1 MLTNKKIFTVVLLG
15 AFFLGIFAGRY
26 RQETVLKDSRKAFQ
40 VTAEN
45 KQNGEEVLFQ
55 VQRFDQKRLKIQLS
69 TGEVFASR
77 LSHKRENG
85 AWIIELPNRDG
96 KLALQSSI
104 LPWRDARLGIL
115 TSEKYQEK
123 PGTSKMISLTEVSPL
138 TKNDLTGA
146 EPVAD
151 TTVRSQV
158 QLTSRQVDQVVSDF
172 GDWLVNS
179 SYAKHAVVVRG
190 SFNEAF
196 SNSSGPVGILAFEVD
211 NLKILAG
218 LSGGDMAGFE
228 SLDSDIQSYTTSL
241 VDIDQSGKELSD
253 FQSQATFR
261 VYRTKA
267 QDTGYYQSAKEER
280 EALGISTYSDFYQNQ
295 VDQEAD
301 SLSIV
306 LANNGRVYYA
316 KDYGISSQVTYL
328 EAPNQL
334 QRAYNQFLAQYRKS
348 SVD

>member
-1 MLTNKKIFTVVLLG
+1 MLNNKKIFTVALLG
-15 AFFLGIFAGRY
+15 AFFLGILGGRY
-26 RQETVLKDSRKAFQ
+26 RQETVLKDSQKAFQ

-69 TGEVFASR
+69 TGEVFSSQ
-77 LSHKRENG
+77 LSNQRENG
-85 AWIIELPNRDG
+85 AWIIQLPNEDG
-96 KLALQSSI
+96 KLALQPSI
-104 LPWRDARLGIL
+104 LPWREARLGVL
-115 TSEKYQEK
+115 TSRKYQEK
-123 PGTSKMISLTEVSPL
+123 PGTSKVVPHTEVTPLTE
-138 TKNDLTGA
+138 NDLTGA
-146 EPVAD
+146 EPAAD

-158 QLTSRQVDQVVSDF
+158 QLTSRQVDQMVSDF

-190 SFNEAF
+190 AFNEAF

-211 NLKILAG
+211 SLKILAG
-218 LSGGDMAGFE
+218 LSGDDMTGFE

-261 VYRTKA
+261 VYRTKS

-280 EALGISTYSDFYQNQ
+280 EALGISTYSDFYQNR

-316 KDYGISSQVTYL
+316 KDYGMAGQTTYL

-334 QRAYNQFLAQYRKS
+334 QRAYNQFLAQYRKT
-348 SVD
+348 

>member
-1 MLTNKKIFTVVLLG
+1 MLNNKKIFTVALLG
-15 AFFLGIFAGRY
+15 AFFLGILGGRY
-26 RQETVLKDSRKAFQ
+26 RQETVLKDSQKAFQ

-69 TGEVFASR
+69 TGEVFSSQ
-77 LSHKRENG
+77 LSNQRENG
-85 AWIIELPNRDG
+85 AWIIQLPNEDG
-96 KLALQSSI
+96 KLALQPSI
-104 LPWRDARLGIL
+104 LPWREARLGVL
-115 TSEKYQEK
+115 TSRKYQEK
-123 PGTSKMISLTEVSPL
+123 PGTSKVVPHTEVTPLTE
-138 TKNDLTGA
+138 NDLTGA
-146 EPVAD
+146 EPAAD

-158 QLTSRQVDQVVSDF
+158 QLTSRQVDQMVSDF

-179 SYAKHAVVVRG
+179 SYVKHAVVVRG
-190 SFNEAF
+190 AFNEAF

-211 NLKILAG
+211 SLKILAG
-218 LSGGDMAGFE
+218 LSGDDMTGFE

-261 VYRTKA
+261 VYRTKS

-280 EALGISTYSDFYQNQ
+280 EALGISTYSDFYQNR

-316 KDYGISSQVTYL
+316 KDYGMAGQTTYL

-334 QRAYNQFLAQYRKS
+334 QRAYNQFLAQYRKT
-348 SVD
+348 